1 MAIIFKLLLVFTSFP
16 LNFLISLVMFCFNRS
31 EMKILALFSLC
42 LFFFSLH
49 FSFKIYILLNLDELM
64 AGSPSRRNRNDA
76 VKKPMDAALAHPE
89 DKQVNCNTLLQ
100 TKTDECEKVME
111 GICL

>member
-1 MAIIFKLLLVFTSFP
+1 
-16 LNFLISLVMFCFNRS
+16 
-31 EMKILALFSLC
+31 
-42 LFFFSLH
+42 
-49 FSFKIYILLNLDELM
+49 M
-64 AGSPSRRNRNDA
+64 AGSPSRRNLNDA

>member
-1 MAIIFKLLLVFTSFP
+1 
-16 LNFLISLVMFCFNRS
+16 
-31 EMKILALFSLC
+31 
-42 LFFFSLH
+42 
-49 FSFKIYILLNLDELM
+49 M

-76 VKKPMDAALAHPE
+76 VKKPMDAVLAHPE
-89 DKQVNCNTLLQ
+89 DKHARMVNCNTLLQ